1 MSIFTSI
8 RHKHLQD
15 IHKTKELTYGKE
27 VLVFNPKEIFIPLV
41 DPVNAK
47 PIKLE
52 KSIGDDVKEG
62 TIIGYREDNMI
73 PVFATISGKIVREEL
88 VYHVNIGR
96 NVKHFVIQNDEK
108 YEHEDFLP
116 ILDENA
122 SKDEMLKRMVDA
134 AILGHGGAGFPMFIK
149 YRKTDGIDT
158 ILVNAV
164 ECEPYL
170 SDDHH
175 SLLVNKKYVVK
186 GMELL
191 LKLSGAKE
199 AILCYKVGNED
210 VDKVYKDLSDL
221 NPNLKVY
228 KVKNVY
234 PSGWE
239 RHLVKEVLKR
249 EYNRLPSEAHA
260 IVNNLESVVRFAK
273 AMMEGRVITRKTVTI
288 SGEGINN
295 PSNVEL
301 PIYTKASDV
310 IAFLGGYK
318 FDEVSLSYG
327 GPMCSR
333 GVNSDQG
340 VFLSYTSGLTIL
352 PRLKVN
358 TLPCLRCGACTSH
371 CPSYLQPVEIKIAYQ
386 AKNNDRMMAL
396 KPWLCIGCG
405 LCSYICP
412 SKIDVN
418 DFVKKAKLITSM
430 KLKQMEAN
438 KGGKK

>member
-1 MSIFTSI
+1 MSIFTSMG
-8 RHKHLQD
+8 HKHLHN
-15 IHKTKELTYGKE
+15 IHKSKELTYGKE
-27 VLVFNPKEIFIPLV
+27 VVTFNPKEVFVPLV
-41 DPVNAK
+41 DPVNSK
-47 PIKLE
+47 PIKLNVA
-52 KSIGDDVKEG
+52 IGDYVKEG

-73 PVFATISGKIVREEL
+73 PVFATVSGKIVREENL
-88 VYHVNIGR
+88 FHANIGR
-96 NVKHFVIQNDEK
+96 NVKHFVIENDEK
-108 YEHEDFLP
+108 YEKEPPLKILNEDSSREEL
-116 ILDENA
+116 LQ
-122 SKDEMLKRMVDA
+122 RMIDA

-175 SLLVNKKYVVK
+175 SLLINKEYVIK
-186 GMELL
+186 GMSLL
-191 LKLSGAKE
+191 LKLSGAKQ
-199 AILCYKVGNED
+199 AILCYKEGNPD
-210 VDKVYKDLSDL
+210 VDNIYQDISQN
-221 NPNLKVY
+221 NPNLKTY
-228 KVKNVY
+228 RVKNVY

-249 EYNRLPSEAHA
+249 TYDRLPSEAHA

-273 AMMEGRVITRKTVTI
+273 ACYDGQVITRKIVTI

-301 PIYTKASDV
+301 PIYTRGSDV
-310 IAFLGGYK
+310 IEFLGGYK
-318 FDEVSLSYG
+318 YDDVSVSFG

-333 GVNSDQG
+333 GVMDDKA

-352 PRLKVN
+352 PRLKLN
-358 TLPCLRCGACTSH
+358 TIPCLRCGACTDH
-371 CPSYLQPVEIKIAYQ
+371 CPSYLQPVEIKAAYQ
-386 AKNNDRMMAL
+386 GKNNERMMAL

-412 SKIDVN
+412 SKIDVS
-418 DFVKKAKLITSM
+418 DFVKKAKMVTSLQ
-430 KLKQMEAN
+430 LKKQEAM